1 LADEN
6 SVFESSP
13 SLIHEIV
20 GFGSSLPPYHKVFKP
35 ESKIENGG
43 QLMQDSKVTAIEK
56 SRPKILVAGATGTLG
71 TKITQIL
78 IGQKKPVR
86 CLVRNR
92 SNYQPL
98 ATAGVQTVIGD
109 LKDRQSLE
117 PACQEIDTVI
127 TTANS
132 FLRSEPDNPQTV
144 DLEGNRKLVDAAKA
158 AGAKQFIFV
167 SASAADPNS
176 PVPFLQAKAKT
187 EEYLRMSGLTHTIL
201 APNAFMDFWVANA
214 VGLPAI
220 NGQPVSIVG
229 EGRRKHSF
237 VSAADVA
244 KIAVAS
250 IDNPKA
256 SNQRLLIGGPEPISL
271 LDTIAV
277 YERLLGRKI
286 TVNHVA
292 PMQPVPAFSEG
303 SLAPFSRNLLPVFA
317 SFEMFDSP
325 MDMTEITKRFNI
337 KLTTIEEFAG
347 KMIAGS

>member
-1 LADEN
+1 
-6 SVFESSP
+6 
-13 SLIHEIV
+13 
-20 GFGSSLPPYHKVFKP
+20 
-35 ESKIENGG
+35 
-43 QLMQDSKVTAIEK
+43 MRDSKVTAIEK
-56 SRPKILVAGATGTLG
+56 NRPKILVVGATGTLG
-71 TKITQIL
+71 TKITQML
-78 IGQKKPVR
+78 IGEKKPVR
-86 CLVRNR
+86 CLVRKQ

-98 ATAGVQTVIGD
+98 TAAGVQTVIGD

-144 DLEGNRKLVDAAKA
+144 DLEGNRKLIDAAKA
-158 AGAKQFIFV
+158 GGTKRFIFV
-167 SASAADPNS
+167 STSVADPNS

-187 EEYLRMSGLTHTIL
+187 EEYLRMSGLTYTIL
-201 APNAFMDFWVANA
+201 APNAYMDFWIANA

-220 NGQPVSIVG
+220 DGQPVSIVG

-244 KIAVAS
+244 KIAIAS
-250 IDNPKA
+250 IDNPQA
-256 SNQRLLIGGPEPISL
+256 FNQRLVIGGPEPVSL
-271 LDTIAV
+271 LDTVAV
-277 YERLLGRKI
+277 YEHLLGRKI
-286 TVNHVA
+286 KVEHVA

-325 MDMTEITKRFNI
+325 MDMTEIKQKFNI
-337 KLTTIEEFAG
+337 KLMTIEEFARQ
-347 KMIAGS
+347 MIDSRM